1 MKLGTTDI
9 SAIKLGGTDIS
20 KAYLGNSVVYES
32 GPDYSEPF
40 YIEDISGSSNTVTI
54 KTNGSSTPALT
65 IYKSTDK
72 VNWTSMG
79 TTSKTGI
86 TASVPANGK
95 LYLRCSTN
103 AWGSSSYYATISC
116 SSRFNVG
123 GNIMSLLYGSSF
135 TGEETAFPSV
145 TNYALSYL
153 FKDATTLV
161 SAENLLLP
169 ATTLANYCY
178 YYLFQ
183 GCTSLTTAPA
193 LPATSLAPYCYR
205 NMFTGCTSLTTAPA
219 LQATTLADHCYRSLF
234 QGCTSL
240 TTAPELPATTLTSYC
255 YSGMFN
261 GCSSLTTAPEL
272 PATTLTY
279 SCYDNMFYNCTSLT
293 TAPELPATTLASYC
307 YNIMFNGCSSLN
319 YIKVGF
325 TAWPNLNSSSASNYR
340 ATYQWTKL
348 TRNTTGTFVC
358 PSALSQQFNASGNNA
373 TGTSIAGYSNAIPY
387 GWTVQ
392 TY

>member
-54 KTNGSSTPALT
+54 KKGSSSVYTLT

-79 TTSKTGI
+79 STSQSGI
-86 TASVPANGK
+86 TATVPANGK

-103 AWGSSSYYATISC
+103 AWSAESNYYYNFIKC

-135 TGEETAFPSV
+135 TGEERTFPSSNTYV
-145 TNYALSYL
+145 FRNMFYG
-153 FKDATTLV
+153 ATTLV
-161 SAENLLLP
+161 SAEKLLLP
-169 ATTLANYCY
+169 ATTLTNQCY
-178 YYLFQ
+178 FGLFQ
-183 GCTSLTTAPA
+183 ACSSLTTAPALPATTMAIGCYQSLFAGCTSLTTAPA
-193 LPATSLAPYCYR
+193 LPATTLALGCYQSL
-205 NMFTGCTSLTTAPA
+205 FTGCTSLTTA
-219 LQATTLADHCYRSLF
+219 
-234 QGCTSL
+234 
-240 TTAPELPATTLTSYC
+240 
-255 YSGMFN
+255 
-261 GCSSLTTAPEL
+261 
-272 PATTLTY
+272 
-279 SCYDNMFYNCTSLT
+279 
-293 TAPELPATTLASYC
+293 ELPATTLANSAYM
-307 YNIMFNGCSSLN
+307 YMFTGCTSLT

-325 TAWPNLNSSSASNYR
+325 TAWPNMSSSSASNYK
-340 ATYQWTKL
+340 ATYSWTRL
-348 TRNTTGTFVC
+348 TVNTTGTFVC
-358 PSALSQQFNASGNNA
+358 PAALPQQFNASANN
-373 TGTSIAGYSNAIPY
+373 TIGTALSGYTNAIPY